1 MWIVKRNVHRRPWIV
16 LGGLF
21 LAISGCAPG
30 PGGAGNPVNSAA
42 DGRPVLLIVT
52 NHYNS
57 PMQVYARGSGF
68 SYRMGTVL
76 PGLVGHFVVR
86 QAMIAN
92 GPLEFVAQANNRQQP
107 IQSERLLLVPGDVV
121 DFEIANS
128 PINSIV
134 TVRP

>member
-1 MWIVKRNVHRRPWIV
+1 MWIGKRNVYRRPGILLV
-16 LGGLF
+16 GLF
-21 LAISGCAPG
+21 LAMSGCALG
-30 PGGAGNPVNSAA
+30 HGAAGSPVKSTT

-52 NHYNS
+52 NRYNS
-57 PMQVYARGSGF
+57 PMQVYARGSGAT
-68 SYRMGTVL
+68 YQMGTVL

-86 QAMIAN
+86 QIMIAS
-92 GPLEFVAQANNRQQP
+92 GPVEFVAQANNRQQP
-107 IQSERLLLVPGDVV
+107 IQSEPLLLVPGDVV